1 MNLSKNLEGKLERF
15 ILSLKN
21 KKVIVAFSGGVDSTL
36 LAFLSK
42 KFAKD
47 TLLVTE
53 HSILYP
59 EGEIELASQFAL
71 KYDISQI
78 ILERNPLDDDD
89 FKLNPINRCY
99 ICKKGLYNEII
110 EIRDDFDFD
119 IILDGSNFDDLQD
132 FRPGLQALKELDI
145 FTPYIEFKI
154 KKQEIREICKYYNLD
169 VQSKPSMACFSS
181 RIPYNQVINEK
192 KLNLIREGERF
203 LKQNF
208 NLKQLRVRLHDESLA
223 RIEFLKSDLPK
234 ILTKENL
241 QKIEKKFKDLGFNY
255 ITIDIEG
262 FRSGSM
268 NLSIKKN
275 EETF

>member
-1 MNLSKNLEGKLERF
+1 MNLSKNLEGKLERL
-15 ILSLKN
+15 ISSLKN

-42 KFAKD
+42 KYAKD
-47 TLLVTE
+47 TILVTE

-59 EGEIELASQFAL
+59 EEEIELTSQFAL

-78 ILERNPLDDDD
+78 ILERNPLDDEE

-110 EIRDDFDFD
+110 EIRDDFNLD

-154 KKQEIREICKYYNLD
+154 NKQEIREICKYYNLD

-192 KLNLIREGERF
+192 KLKSIREGERF
-203 LKQNF
+203 LKQTF
-208 NLKQLRVRLHDESLA
+208 NLNQLRVRLHDESLA
-223 RIEFLKSDLPK
+223 RIEFLKSDLPE

-241 QKIEKKFKDLGFNY
+241 QKIKIKFKDLGFSY
-255 ITIDIEG
+255 VTIDIEG

-268 NLSIKKN
+268 NEVLSLK
-275 EETF
+275 ED

>member
-1 MNLSKNLEGKLERF
+1 MNLSKNLEAKLERL
-15 ILSLKN
+15 ISSLKN

-42 KFAKD
+42 KYAKD

-59 EGEIELASQFAL
+59 EEEIELTSKFAL

-78 ILERNPLDDDD
+78 ILERNPLNDED
-89 FKLNPINRCY
+89 FKLNPVNRCY
-99 ICKKGLYNEII
+99 ICKKGLYNEIL

-119 IILDGSNFDDLQD
+119 IIFDGSNFDDLQD

-154 KKQEIREICKYYNLD
+154 NKQEIREICKYYNLD

-203 LKQNF
+203 LKQTF
-208 NLKQLRVRLHDESLA
+208 NLKQLRVRVHDESLA
-223 RIEFLKSDLPK
+223 RIEFLKSDLPE

-241 QKIEKKFKDLGFNY
+241 QKIKNKFKDLGFSY
-255 ITIDIEG
+255 VTIDIEG

-268 NLSIKKN
+268 NEVLFLQ
-275 EETF
+275 EE